1 MKWHRAS
8 LAVWMAIICWCAPLM
23 GAQEAPSCGQWN
35 TEEFFETATA
45 KDVTACLAD
54 GAAVGD
60 RGESGITP
68 LHWAAHWNENP
79 TVVQALL
86 AAGADAMPSAESGG
100 TLLHPMLNWN
110 VNPFAPIK
118 YGETPLHRAALF
130 NENLAVTQALLA
142 AGADPMAR
150 TESGV
155 TPLHLAAGF
164 NGNLAVTQALL
175 AAGAD
180 PMARTESGDETPLHW
195 AADSGSPAVVQALL
209 AAGADAMMR
218 TAMGRTPWAI
228 AQDNEKLKGTDAY
241 WLLNDARFNA
251 PGPVKSPSGGP

>member
-8 LAVWMAIICWCAPLM
+8 LAVWMAVICWCAPLM
-23 GAQEAPSCGQWN
+23 GAQEALSCGQWN

-54 GAAVGD
+54 GADVGARD
-60 RGESGITP
+60 ESGITP
-68 LHWAAHWNENP
+68 LHWAAVGNQNP
-79 TVVQALL
+79 AVIQALL
-86 AAGADAMPSAESGG
+86 AAGADAMVRTESS
-100 TLLHPMLNWN
+100 
-110 VNPFAPIK
+110 I
-118 YGETPLHRAALF
+118 TPLHRAALF

-150 TESGV
+150 TESG
-155 TPLHLAAGF
+155 
-164 NGNLAVTQALL
+164 
-175 AAGAD
+175 
-180 PMARTESGDETPLHW
+180 DETPLHW
-195 AADSGSPAVVQALL
+195 AAGNGSPAVVQALL

-218 TAMGRTPWAI
+218 TAMGRTPWDI

-241 WLLNDARFNA
+241 WRLNDARFNA